1 MKEDAR
7 DEGFVRKVIEALPD
21 LTPSPHHDICWSYHG
36 IALDIGANHGI
47 YTDLLAGK
55 FAEVYAFE
63 PDPNNMKILEQRVQ
77 NKLNNVIFRNEAIG
91 VKDGEM
97 VKLYRSDDPGGSSTN
112 EESPR
117 FGGWGHRWDNYIW
130 VPTMTLDMLWEECL
144 MTPRRLH
151 PSFRGIRFIKCDV
164 EGAEDYIFEY
174 GQEMLKQNKMQI
186 VLECHQPVNFV
197 RLYDLFHACGYQ
209 VFDTEGNRVRALR
222 RDAHFLVRNDL

>member
-7 DEGFVRKVIEALPD
+7 DEGFVHRIISELPSKQFG
-21 LTPSPHHDICWSYHG
+21 L
-36 IALDIGANHGI
+36 ALDVGANHGI

-55 FAEVYAFE
+55 FEEVFAFE
-63 PDPNNMKILEQRVQ
+63 PDPNNMKVLLERSHAS
-77 NKLNNVIFRNEAIG
+77 NVLYMESAIG
-91 VKDGEM
+91 DKDGEM

-130 VPTMTLDMLWEECL
+130 VPTITFDALWHDIQGIYL
-144 MTPRRLH
+144 K
-151 PSFRGIRFIKCDV
+151 PSPLIRFIKCDV
-164 EGAEDYIFEY
+164 EGAEDYIFEH
-174 GQEMLKQNKMQI
+174 GQKMLKQNNMQI

-197 RLYDLFHACGYQ
+197 RLYDLFTSCGYQ
-209 VFDTEGNRVRALR
+209 VFNTVGDRVRAFR